1 MGALYHKR
9 VVYKY
14 SSIYT
19 TRLDFGGFCVGW
31 VPVLYTN
38 HARTRGA
45 TPYHPQNTP
54 PLIPRICSDL
64 LRSPYRYYEK
74 LEKSLSPGDTG

>member
-1 MGALYHKR
+1 LGAFVWGGYLY
-9 VVYKY
+9 
-14 SSIYT
+14 YT
-19 TRLDFGGFCVGW
+19 QITPEPG
-31 VPVLYTN
+31 
-38 HARTRGA
+38 GA